1 MKKQEELM
9 PLKMMKENCEN
20 VAQIMKALSHPQR
33 LMLLCHLSVEEKTV
47 GELEKLCDISQS
59 QISQFLN
66 RMKLEGLVDSEK
78 RGLFVFYRICD
89 AQTKKLITALHKI
102 FCA

>member
-1 MKKQEELM
+1 MKKQQELM

-47 GELEKLCDISQS
+47 SELEKLCEISQS

-78 RGLFVFYRICD
+78 RGLFVFYKIAD
-89 AQTKKLITALHKI
+89 PQAKKLITALHKI
-102 FCA
+102 FCG